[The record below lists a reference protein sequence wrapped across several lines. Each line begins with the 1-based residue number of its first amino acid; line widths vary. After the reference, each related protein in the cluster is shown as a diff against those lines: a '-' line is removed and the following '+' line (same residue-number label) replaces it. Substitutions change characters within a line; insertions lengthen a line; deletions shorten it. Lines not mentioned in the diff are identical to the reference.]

1 MSASKRSDFMMASFG
16 RDSQA
21 ATSCRW
27 SSGVLRMSF
36 VSTFYAVR
44 MHPMIVHLNGFCI
57 CKVDGNGDTEILSQ
71 TLYCAIHVIAI
82 ACRVQ
87 NTVSVFAIL
96 IGQGVYVIYRVTSLQ
111 SSSTL
116 FELVWK
122 HAVDLAGDSL
132 HRVDGNHAEQFR
144 PHNVRVVLL
153 LLLAN
158 PLLFL
163 YARVHL
169 GLECV

>member
-1 MSASKRSDFMMASFG
+1 
-16 RDSQA
+16 
-21 ATSCRW
+21 
-27 SSGVLRMSF
+27 
-36 VSTFYAVR
+36 
-44 MHPMIVHLNGFCI
+44 MIVHLNGLCI

-158 PLLFL
+158 PLCSSMRGSISVWNVFEFAFFIRNRCRHSALI
-163 YARVHL
+163 
-169 GLECV
+169 LERI